1 MRKAIIIVLAI
12 AILGGLAKV
21 TSKTT
26 TGLSPS
32 TTGTTSVAVTTNN
45 SSATTSPAPAGAYKD
60 GTYRASSDQ
69 NPYGTVEIAAVISS
83 GKITDI
89 KFLQMPDQEGHSR
102 EVTNY
107 SEPILKQSALSKQS
121 ANIDFISGAT
131 DTSFAFEQ
139 SLQAALDQAKA

>member
-1 MRKAIIIVLAI
+1 MATNK
-12 AILGGLAKV
+12 
-21 TSKTT
+21 KTT
-26 TGLSPS
+26 NLSPS
-32 TTGTTSVAVTTNN
+32 ASTTTSVTASNNN
-45 SSATTSPAPAGAYKD
+45 SGATTSSVPANSYKD

-69 NPYGTVEIAAVISS
+69 NPYGTVEIAAVISG

-89 KFLQMPDQEGHSR
+89 KFLQMPNQEGHSR
-102 EVTNY
+102 EVTNF
-107 SEPILKQSALSKQS
+107 SEPLLKQSALDKQT